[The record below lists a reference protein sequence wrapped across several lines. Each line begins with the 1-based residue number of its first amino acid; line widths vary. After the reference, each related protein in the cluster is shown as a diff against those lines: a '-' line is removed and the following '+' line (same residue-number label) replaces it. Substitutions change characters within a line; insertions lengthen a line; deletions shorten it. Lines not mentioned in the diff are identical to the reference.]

1 MHKALAVTAVIF
13 LFLVSG
19 CISGNIANTNSTITD
34 DCAKTIAELPKII
47 STNTEGARA
56 FEAARV
62 VDGDTFE
69 LSDGSKVRMNGINT
83 PEHNEPN
90 YAEAKQNLADLILNR
105 SIYLQKDVSDT
116 DKYGRKLRYVFTEDK
131 FANAEQVSSGL
142 ASSFEYPPDTKY
154 LDLFECLE
162 KDARQK
168 QLGMWKGYGSN
179 LYNISISITQ
189 NPDTSKNPN
198 DEFIVIKNNGA
209 EIDMAGWQMK
219 DEATHIYTFNNT
231 LLGTGESVTIYSGKG
246 SDYGNVLYWDLD
258 TTVWNNDGDTVFL
271 RDSEDNLAAIYEY

>member
-1 MHKALAVTAVIF
+1 MNKLLAVLLIF
-13 LFLVSG
+13 SLIFFSG
-19 CISGNIANTNSTITD
+19 CISGNIANTNSTSTD
-34 DCAKTIAELPKII
+34 NCAKTIAELPKII
-47 STNTEGARA
+47 STNTEGART
-56 FEAARV
+56 FEVARV

-90 YAEAKQNLADLILNR
+90 YAEAKQNLADLILNQ

-116 DKYGRKLRYVFTEDK
+116 DKYGRKLRYVFTVDQ

-162 KDARQK
+162 NNARQK
-168 QLGMWKGYGSN
+168 QLGMWKGYGAN
-179 LYNISISITQ
+179 LYNISISINQ
-189 NPDTSKNPN
+189 NPDTSKISN
-198 DEFIVIKNNGA
+198 DESVVIKNNGA
-209 EIDMAGWQMK
+209 DINMDGWQMK

-231 LLGTGESVTIYSGKG
+231 VLGTDESVTIYSGKG
-246 SDYGNVLYWDLD
+246 SDSGTVLYWDLD
-258 TTVWNNDGDTVFL
+258 TTVWNNDGDTVFI